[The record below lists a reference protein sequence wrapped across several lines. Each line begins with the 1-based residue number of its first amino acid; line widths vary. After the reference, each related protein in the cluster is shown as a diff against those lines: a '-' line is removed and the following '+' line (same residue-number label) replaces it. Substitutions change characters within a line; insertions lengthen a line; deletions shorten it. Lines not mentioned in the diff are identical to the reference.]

1 VSAQVQKD
9 LPHGHPQMVTEPGA
23 AAIAVARS
31 HPHAALRDYW
41 ALTKPEVNVLIVITT
56 LAGFYLGDPDHS
68 HHVPFVLLV
77 HTLLGTLL
85 VASGAGTLNQFVE
98 RHFDAAMR
106 RTSRRPLPSGRVE
119 PWAALRFGL
128 VLSLTGAAWLAMAVN
143 TLASVL
149 AVLTLTTYLFLY
161 TPLKRITPLCTLVG
175 ALPGATPPLI
185 GWAAASGRLSLE
197 AYILCAMLFLWQFP
211 HFMAIAWMYRE
222 DYDRGGY
229 LILPAGERRAFFMA
243 WQTLVPLLILVPLSL
258 IPTLRGHAGTAYL
271 IGALVLGAGFLYFGV
286 RLVISRSNLN
296 ARRLLFA
303 SIVYLPLVFV
313 LMVLDKR

>member
-1 VSAQVQKD
+1 
-9 LPHGHPQMVTEPGA
+9 MVTEPGA

-98 RHFDAAMR
+98 RHFDSVMR
-106 RTSRRPLPSGRVE
+106 RTSRRPLPSGRVRAVGGSAVRTRSVINWRRLVGHGGE
-119 PWAALRFGL
+119 HARERPCSFDFDDLLISVYAAQTHHAALYSRRRLAGSYAPAHRL
-128 VLSLTGAAWLAMAVN
+128 GRGIGEIEPGGIHTLRNAVPLAISSLHGHRMDVSRRLR
-143 TLASVL
+143 
-149 AVLTLTTYLFLY
+149 
-161 TPLKRITPLCTLVG
+161 P
-175 ALPGATPPLI
+175 
-185 GWAAASGRLSLE
+185 GRLPDS
-197 AYILCAMLFLWQFP
+197 A
-211 HFMAIAWMYRE
+211 R
-222 DYDRGGY
+222 
-229 LILPAGERRAFFMA
+229 RRAEALFHGRA
-243 WQTLVPLLILVPLSL
+243 DLLVPLLALVPLSL
-258 IPTLRGHAGTAYL
+258 IPTLRGHAGVAYVV
-271 IGALVLGAGFLYFGV
+271 GALVLGAGFLYFGV
-286 RLVISRSNLN
+286 QLVLRRSNLN